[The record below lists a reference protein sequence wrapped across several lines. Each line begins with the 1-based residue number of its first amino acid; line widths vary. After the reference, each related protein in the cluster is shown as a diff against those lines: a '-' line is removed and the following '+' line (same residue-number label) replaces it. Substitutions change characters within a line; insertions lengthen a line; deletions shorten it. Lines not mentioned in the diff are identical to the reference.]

1 MFYLYLR
8 PLKFELH
15 PIQLKQK
22 AIIEIMEGLVSSLFD
37 VQSLPETYVL
47 PPEIRPG
54 ELSFCPDESNNIPV
68 LDLGGNDRNEII
80 QQIMKASQEFGFFQ
94 VINHGVSKELMD
106 ETRNVVKEFHA
117 MPAKDKFLEC
127 SKDPNRNC
135 KLYTSSEK
143 YATEEVHYWR
153 DCLMHSAL
161 STEEYMQFWP
171 ANPTRYREVVGTYS
185 NEVKQLGSRILK
197 LISQGLQLSSGY
209 FSGGL
214 STSPTI
220 LINHYPR
227 CPEPSL
233 TLGLPRHRDPSV
245 ITIILQDHVQG
256 LQVFKDGE
264 WITVEPLPHAFV
276 VNIGYVLQIVS
287 NDKLNGA
294 EHRVV
299 TNSSDARTTVSFF
312 IYPSSESIIEPAK
325 ALVSACGDDP
335 PRYRALKFKD
345 FHVNFL
351 SKSADAEAVHD
362 FVSAKNI

>member
-1 MFYLYLR
+1 
-8 PLKFELH
+8 
-15 PIQLKQK
+15 
-22 AIIEIMEGLVSSLFD
+22 MEGLVSSLFD

-54 ELSFCPDESNNIPV
+54 ELSFRPDESNNIPV
-68 LDLGGNDRNEII
+68 LDLGGHDRNEIVR
-80 QQIMKASQEFGFFQ
+80 QIMKASQEFGFFQ

-117 MPAKDKFLEC
+117 MPAEDKFLEC

-143 YATEEVHYWR
+143 
-153 DCLMHSAL
+153 
-161 STEEYMQFWP
+161 
-171 ANPTRYREVVGTYS
+171 EVVGTYS

-197 LISQGLQLSSGY
+197 LISQGLKLSSGY

-214 STSPTI
+214 STRPTI

-276 VNIGYVLQIVS
+276 VHIGYVLKIVS

-299 TNSSDARTTVSFF
+299 TNSSEARTTVSFF

-325 ALVSACGDDP
+325 GLISACGDHP
-335 PRYRALKFKD
+335 PHYRALKFKD

-351 SKSADAEAVHD
+351 SKSADAEAIHD
-362 FVSAKNI
+362 FVSSKNI

>member
-1 MFYLYLR
+1 
-8 PLKFELH
+8 
-15 PIQLKQK
+15 
-22 AIIEIMEGLVSSLFD
+22 MEGLVSSLFD

-47 PPEIRPG
+47 PPEKRPG
-54 ELSFCPDESNNIPV
+54 NLIFPPGKSNIPV
-68 LDLGGNDRNEII
+68 LDLGGHDRHEII
-80 QQIMKASQEFGFFQ
+80 QQIMKASEEFGFFQ

-106 ETRNVVKEFHA
+106 ETMNVVKEFHA

-135 KLYTSSEK
+135 KLYSSSEK
-143 YATEEVHYWR
+143 YATEEIHYWR
-153 DCLMHSAL
+153 DCLMHSGL

-171 ANPTRYREVVGTYS
+171 AKPTRYREVVGTYS
-185 NEVKQLGSRILK
+185 NEVRQLGSRILE
-197 LISQGLQLSSGY
+197 LISEGLKLSSGY

-214 STSPTI
+214 SRSPTI

-245 ITIILQDHVQG
+245 ITIILQDDVQG
-256 LQVFKDGE
+256 LQVYKDGE

-276 VNIGYVLQIVS
+276 VNLGYVLQIVS

-312 IYPSSESIIEPAK
+312 IYPSGESIIEPAK
-325 ALVSACGDDP
+325 TLVCDP
-335 PRYRALKFKD
+335 PLYRALKFKD

-351 SKSADAEAVHD
+351 SKSADADAVHK
-362 FVSAKNI
+362 FISSKNCFINGEN